1 MSSIG
6 LDTGP
11 LADFLSQ
18 FFGPAQRGFA
28 LFQRSFLLSEDA
40 VGAINAIVRA
50 YNEDEPARALV
61 FASTLAFA
69 ELARKWDALAGG
81 RFHPHQL
88 RAFLTVPPGWF
99 VVEPVDQSLVESFL
113 EVPVAVQM
121 ENGDLKNVEW
131 ADAIHVAT
139 AFSRDSQQVKCLL
152 ATQDHRIQRIP
163 QLARRC
169 V

>member
-18 FFGPAQRGFA
+18 FFGSAQRGFA
-28 LFQRSFLLSEDA
+28 PFQRSLLLSEDA

-50 YNEDEPARALV
+50 YNADEPARALV

-81 RFHPHQL
+81 RFHLHQL

-99 VVEPVDQSLVESFL
+99 VVDPVDQSLVESFL
-113 EVPVAVQM
+113 EVPIAVQM
-121 ENGDLKNVEW
+121 EDRNLKNIEW

-139 AFSRDSQQVKCLL
+139 VFSRDTQQVKCLF
-152 ATQDHRIQRIP
+152 AVEDRRIKRIP
-163 QLARRC
+163 QLAGRC